1 MQIITDENTKI
12 ENNLVLPVLA
22 VRGLVFFPGMMLQF
36 DVARKKSI
44 LAVSEALSKDR
55 LIFLVTQID
64 LSEKEPRGEDL
75 YKTGVIARIAQVVHH
90 SEEGVKLHVEG
101 ICRGEINSLLREE
114 PYLLG
119 DVTKCPM
126 LTYKPSYR
134 SEALL
139 RIVHEKFDEYLRL
152 FKHVPPDVLLGVLQ
166 EKDCGRLADYI
177 ASNISIDYE
186 RKQYILDELRPLK
199 RMQKLIDIL
208 AEEVKILA
216 VENEINQK
224 AQAQMDENQR
234 EYFLKEQMRAI
245 ASELGEEDSPQQE
258 ADELREKVQ
267 ALKLP
272 KVCEEKLLKE
282 CDKLYRMPYGS
293 HEASVIRMY
302 LGTPAWSC
310 PGRSPLKSGWTS
322 SAPSASWT
330 GTTTAWKK

>member
-258 ADELREKVQ
+258 ADELR
-267 ALKLP
+267 
-272 KVCEEKLLKE
+272 
-282 CDKLYRMPYGS
+282 RMLDESEGG
-293 HEASVIRMY
+293 HD
-302 LGTPAWSC
+302 
-310 PGRSPLKSGWTS
+310 
-322 SAPSASWT
+322 
-330 GTTTAWKK
+330 

>member
-234 EYFLKEQMRAI
+234 EYFLKEQKIGRAH
-245 ASELGEEDSPQQE
+245 
-258 ADELREKVQ
+258 V
-267 ALKLP
+267 
-272 KVCEEKLLKE
+272 
-282 CDKLYRMPYGS
+282 
-293 HEASVIRMY
+293 
-302 LGTPAWSC
+302 
-310 PGRSPLKSGWTS
+310 
-322 SAPSASWT
+322 
-330 GTTTAWKK
+330 